1 MKQQLVEVQGKIN
14 KLTVIVTY
22 FRIPL
27 SVTDRTIREKTS
39 KDTEDWN
46 TFMNWL
52 DLGDIDSE

>member
-46 TFMNWL
+46 TFMN
-52 DLGDIDSE
+52 